1 MWRDPIIIYF
11 DCPYLSEWRSN
22 SAMEK
27 KHIGFFLFCRLN
39 WWQNCRVFHRDVS
52 PSMFAGYDTPC
63 WLYPIKSP
71 SGWFQAICKNLKKPS
86 FFFGSSSRIKRAP
99 IRSALLENT
108 HTVYTMYLARLIY
121 PLYHIISPKNRS
133 IFLGSIHGVFHESH
147 WIPSF
152 FTGPHP
158 TDGNQMAKPCRGSL
172 GAVP

>member
-1 MWRDPIIIYF
+1 MWRDPIIINF

-22 SAMEK
+22 SEMEK
-27 KHIGFFLFCRLN
+27 NIGFFLFCRLN
-39 WWQNCRVFHRDVS
+39 WWQNCRVFHRDVP

-71 SGWFQAICKNLKKPS
+71 SGWFQAIWKNLKNRH
-86 FFFGSSSRIKRAP
+86 FFGSSSRIKRAP
-99 IRSALLENT
+99 IRSALLI
-108 HTVYTMYLARLIY
+108 YPYSIYMYLARLIY

-133 IFLGSIHGVFHESH
+133 IFLGSIYGVFHESH
-147 WIPSF
+147 WIPFF

-172 GAVP
+172 GAVL